1 MITNINLTASP
12 TLEERIVSVVN
23 TAADNNATKVVCI
36 TNSNLLRYKTITP
49 NTIVSL
55 TYSGVFNS
63 NTTNEIISFNLP
75 TGIKYEDILSLYFRA
90 YYDTSLNSNWKNGM
104 CWAIDQDST
113 IYFANGS
120 SDNPSSSLTFKIYR
134 RTTRMSNAPFKITI
148 QYISP

>member
-1 MITNINLTASP
+1 MITTINLTPAP

-23 TAADNNATKVVCI
+23 TGADNNATKILCI
-36 TNSNLLRYKTITP
+36 TYGNLLRYRALP
-49 NTIVSL
+49 PTIVCL

-63 NTTNEIISFNLP
+63 STVNETISFNLP
-75 TGIKYEDILSLYFRA
+75 TGIKYEDILNLYFRA

-104 CWAIDQDST
+104 CWASDQDST

-120 SDNPSSSLTFKIYR
+120 SDNPSSSSTFKIFR

-148 QYISP
+148 QYIPV